1 MLDGVTGSGKTEVYL
16 RAINKVFEKGKRA
29 IVLVPEISL
38 TPQTVSRFSARFG
51 NKIAVLHS
59 KMTPA
64 ERFNQFY
71 RIKNGQV
78 KLVIG
83 ARSALFCPLQN
94 IGLIVM
100 DEEHENS
107 YKQDNN
113 PRYHTRDCASWLAK
127 KCNSV
132 LVLGSATP
140 SMEALHNCQNFA
152 DWHLIKLPERTN
164 GKPLPNIEIVDMG
177 KEFKSGRKSLFSFA
191 LTKNIIQELND
202 GNKVLLFHNRRGFS
216 NYMFC
221 RNCGYTPTCTNCST
235 TMTYH
240 RSHNTTSTTQEL
252 KCHHCGHKEAVPVKC
267 PECGSPYIARY
278 GAGTQNVEDAL
289 SALLD
294 ENNLGNVRIIR
305 MDADTTKNVGG
316 HQKCLDEFS
325 KPGPAVLLGTQMI
338 AKGLDFNDVTLVGIV
353 LVDTNLTLPDFR
365 SSERTF
371 NMILQVAGRAGR
383 GEKPG
388 KVIVQTYTPDSEA
401 IELACIYDKD
411 TFMSIEAQK
420 RQLLHFPPFY
430 QLANIVLSST
440 NEDAALQHSKNI
452 QELLEK
458 DLPSDVNIMP
468 STSCVLEKIRNQY
481 RFHIVLKAPQNFDLS
496 KYIEECLK
504 PLKKTAKVK
513 VTIDIDPINLL

>member
-1 MLDGVTGSGKTEVYL
+1 
-16 RAINKVFEKGKRA
+16 
-29 IVLVPEISL
+29 
-38 TPQTVSRFSARFG
+38 
-51 NKIAVLHS
+51 
-59 KMTPA
+59 MTPA
-64 ERFNQFY
+64 ERYNQFR
-71 RIKNGQV
+71 RIKNGEV

-113 PRYHTRDCASWLAK
+113 PRYQTRTCADFLAK
-127 KCNSV
+127 QNKTI
-132 LVLGSATP
+132 LILGSATP
-140 SMEALHNCQNFA
+140 SMESLHKCETDNN
-152 DWHLIKLPERTN
+152 WHLIKLPERTN
-164 GKPLPNIEIVDMG
+164 GKPLPQIEVVDMSM
-177 KEFKSGRKSLFSFA
+177 EFKSGRKTMFSFS
-191 LTKNIIQELND
+191 LTKNIIKELSD

-240 RSHNTTSTTQEL
+240 RSHNATSTTQEL
-252 KCHHCGHKEAVPVKC
+252 KCHHCGHKEEVPIKC
-267 PECGSPYIARY
+267 PDCGSPYIARC

-289 SALLD
+289 RALLD
-294 ENNLGNVRIIR
+294 ENNLANVRIIR

-338 AKGLDFNDVTLVGIV
+338 AKGLDFDDVTLVGIV

-383 GEKPG
+383 GDKPG
-388 KVIVQTYTPDSEA
+388 KVIVQTYTPDTEA
-401 IELACIYDKD
+401 IELACVYDKN
-411 TFMSIEAQK
+411 TFITIESQK
-420 RQLLHFPPFY
+420 RQLLHFPPY
-430 QLANIVLSST
+430 SQLANIICSGADEETVS
-440 NEDAALQHSKNI
+440 AYCVKI

-458 DLPSDVNIMP
+458 NLPTDVDIMP

-481 RFHIVLKAPQNFDLS
+481 RFHIVLKAPLNFDLS
-496 KYIEECLK
+496 KFIEESLK
-504 PLKKTAKVK
+504 TLKKTTKVK
-513 VTIDIDPINLL
+513 VIIDIDPINLL